1 MKKSFEDFNILV
13 FKHKLEEKG
22 IFSKKKLIPDDKI
35 KDISNKIDPQMYS
48 VYSNDAL
55 VDEITEIIDFL
66 YRDSESMLKK
76 VFKDLLSDKTFYGMY
91 LELMTYIW
99 LKKNNVSFKH
109 QLSAK
114 TLSKHEVILD
124 GLFEEG
130 NVYFD
135 IKSFG
140 LGMNI
145 EKIFKR
151 HLEKKFPDYI
161 FMIEGNLDTDYNDLG
176 EVVLGQIYKHLENI
190 EREFDKNIYKISKVG
205 WEIRWYKKKKGC
217 YISEQTFN
225 PYKWANDNEDFFLKN
240 IGQYTP
246 HFPFIL
252 ICTMPEEEPAF
263 SSEIALRSI
272 ARRAFIHLSN
282 KYGSDQLP
290 DKVPD
295 FNRLQEEY
303 QNDFTKY
310 LSGIIFLSLKRKEAF
325 IYLNPNAENS
335 ISINTIYRIFNFE
348 VPSMGS
354 IDDFIYDNY

>member
-1 MKKSFEDFNILV
+1 
-13 FKHKLEEKG
+13 
-22 IFSKKKLIPDDKI
+22 
-35 KDISNKIDPQMYS
+35 SNKIDPQMYS

-151 HLEKKFPDYI
+151 HLE
-161 FMIEGNLDTDYNDLG
+161 
-176 EVVLGQIYKHLENI
+176 
-190 EREFDKNIYKISKVG
+190 
-205 WEIRWYKKKKGC
+205 
-217 YISEQTFN
+217 
-225 PYKWANDNEDFFLKN
+225 
-240 IGQYTP
+240 
-246 HFPFIL
+246 
-252 ICTMPEEEPAF
+252 
-263 SSEIALRSI
+263 
-272 ARRAFIHLSN
+272 
-282 KYGSDQLP
+282 
-290 DKVPD
+290 
-295 FNRLQEEY
+295 
-303 QNDFTKY
+303 
-310 LSGIIFLSLKRKEAF
+310 
-325 IYLNPNAENS
+325 
-335 ISINTIYRIFNFE
+335 
-348 VPSMGS
+348 
-354 IDDFIYDNY
+354 